1 MKEERITFRVTP
13 TLKEELTLN
22 AKKQNMSLSEYVVS
36 CLKDKKELE
45 DLNDSQGQFLNL
57 FDVAYNKSSS
67 TQFKRQMVLLN
78 RLDINTRVLL
88 KTMDIFM
95 KQLKVPQSKDEV
107 ITTFVEHPI
116 LTIAQ
121 EKVLKEIR
129 SGKKQVEEI
138 EDIVG

>member
-13 TLKEELTLN
+13 TLKEEIILN
-22 AKKQNMSLSEYVVS
+22 AKKQNVSLSEYVVS
-36 CLKDKKELE
+36 CIKEKKELE

-67 TQFKRQMVLLN
+67 AQFKRQLSILN
-78 RLDINTRVLL
+78 RLDLNTRVLL

-95 KQLKVPQSKDEV
+95 KQLKVPQNRDDV

-129 SGKKQVEEI
+129 SGKKPVEEI
-138 EDIVG
+138 DDSNS